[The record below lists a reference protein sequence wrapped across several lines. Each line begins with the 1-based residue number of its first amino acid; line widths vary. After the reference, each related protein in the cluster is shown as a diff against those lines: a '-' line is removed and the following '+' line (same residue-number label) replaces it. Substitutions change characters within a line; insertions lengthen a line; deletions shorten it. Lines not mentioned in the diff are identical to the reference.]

1 MVLVLVLV
9 LVEKNNQIHVSK
21 WCWCWR
27 VEWCCLLLLGSLD
40 GSLPAELGPV
50 WWVVVLGSLDDIS
63 LGRAWVSMSGS
74 AA

>member
-1 MVLVLVLV
+1 MSQSGVGVGVLSGVA
-9 LVEKNNQIHVSK
+9 
-21 WCWCWR
+21 C
-27 VEWCCLLLLGSLD
+27 CCLLLLGSLD